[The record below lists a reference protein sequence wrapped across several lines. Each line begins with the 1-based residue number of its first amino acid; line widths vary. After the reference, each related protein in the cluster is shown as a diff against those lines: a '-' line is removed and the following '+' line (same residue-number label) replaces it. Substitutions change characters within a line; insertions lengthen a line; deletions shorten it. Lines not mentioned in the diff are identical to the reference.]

1 MSTINNLPPFKSVV
15 LSGLIILG
23 CLELAACSRS
33 EATSAQTA
41 KNPEVGV
48 ITVKA
53 QPLTLNTELPGRTTA
68 FMVADI
74 RPQISGIVQKRIFTE
89 GAFVKAGELLY
100 QIDPA
105 TYQAS
110 YDSAKASLV
119 KAQATLAAA
128 QLTAKRDADLL
139 AIDAISTQTNDD
151 AQAALK
157 EDEAAVAEAQ
167 AALETARI
175 NLQYTRITS
184 PIAGRVETS
193 TVTPG
198 ALVTAS
204 QTTAL
209 TTVQQ
214 LDPIYVDIP
223 QSSVEVLKLRQAV
236 ASGQLK
242 TDANDAV
249 AIQLKL
255 EDGSTYT
262 HQGKLQFT
270 GTTVS
275 TTTGSITLRALVPN
289 PEHLLMP
296 GMYVRATLD
305 KGTVPEA
312 LLVPQKGVT
321 RDSTGKATAMVVTK
335 EGKVEVRNITVAE
348 AIGHEWHVTSGISAG
363 DRVVVEGVNK
373 VHAGQTVEAVETS
386 DTADASPAAA
396 GTPASAQN
404 ATSTVVAQK

>member
-1 MSTINNLPPFKSVV
+1 MPFTKNFLSLRPLAMGILVI
-15 LSGLIILG
+15 LSG
-23 CLELAACSRS
+23 LELAACTKSD
-33 EATSAQTA
+33 ANTNAQA
-41 KNPEVGV
+41 KNQEVGV

-53 QPLTLNTELPGRTTA
+53 RPLTLSSNLPGRTTA
-68 FMVADI
+68 YMIAEI
-74 RPQISGIVQKRIFTE
+74 RPQISGIVQKRAFTE
-89 GAFVKAGELLY
+89 GATVKAGELLY

-105 TYQAS
+105 SYQAS
-110 YDSAKASLV
+110 YDSAKASLT

-128 QLTAKRDADLL
+128 QLTAKRNAGLL

-151 AQAALK
+151 SQAAMK

-175 NLQYTRITS
+175 NLQYTHITS
-184 PIAGRVETS
+184 PISGRVETS

-204 QTTAL
+204 QDTAL

-223 QSSVEVLKLRQAV
+223 QSSADVLQLRQAI
-236 ASGQLK
+236 ASGSLK
-242 TDANDAV
+242 TDANNAV
-249 AIQLKL
+249 AIKLTL
-255 EDGSTYT
+255 EDGSTYK

-270 GTTVS
+270 GTTVN

-321 RDSTGKATAMVVTK
+321 RDSTGKATAMIVSK
-335 EGKVEVRNITVAE
+335 DGKVEIRNITVAE
-348 AIGHEWHVTSGISAG
+348 AVGNEWHVTSGLAAG
-363 DRVVVEGVNK
+363 DRVIVEGVSK
-373 VHAGQTVEAVETS
+373 VRAGQTVEAVKVANTS
-386 DTADASPAAA
+386 ESAPDAASA
-396 GTPASAQN
+396 PASAQN
-404 ATSTVVAQK
+404 TAAAVVAQK

>member
-1 MSTINNLPPFKSVV
+1 MSTTNNLPPFKSVV

-23 CLELAACSRS
+23 CLELAACSKS
-33 EATSAQTA
+33 EATSAAPA

-74 RPQISGIVQKRIFTE
+74 RPQISGIVQKRVFTE

-110 YDSAKASLV
+110 YDSAKASLA

-214 LDPIYVDIP
+214 LDPIYVDVP
-223 QSSVEVLKLRQAV
+223 QSSVEVLKLRQAI
-236 ASGQLK
+236 AGGQLK
-242 TDANDAV
+242 TDGNDAV
-249 AIQLKL
+249 AIKLKL

-335 EGKVEVRNITVAE
+335 EGKVEIRNITVAE
-348 AIGHEWHVTSGISAG
+348 AIDHEWHVTSGISAG

-386 DTADASPAAA
+386 DTADVSPAAA
-396 GTPASAQN
+396 SAPASAQN